1 MNQVRAMMRSIALE
15 MESDDVVRTH
25 LGLRLAERNKAAE
38 AAQLQRSVSESEAAA
53 AAAMMGHAG
62 SHLHHSHMSAH
73 PHSGHGIIPAGL

>member
-38 AAQLQRSVSESEAAA
+38 AAQLQRSVSESE
-53 AAAMMGHAG
+53 
-62 SHLHHSHMSAH
+62 LHV
-73 PHSGHGIIPAGL
+73 

>member
-38 AAQLQRSVSESEAAA
+38 AALEYLHQLSRRSTHPIPKLMESE
-53 AAAMMGHAG
+53 
-62 SHLHHSHMSAH
+62 LQQE
-73 PHSGHGIIPAGL
+73 